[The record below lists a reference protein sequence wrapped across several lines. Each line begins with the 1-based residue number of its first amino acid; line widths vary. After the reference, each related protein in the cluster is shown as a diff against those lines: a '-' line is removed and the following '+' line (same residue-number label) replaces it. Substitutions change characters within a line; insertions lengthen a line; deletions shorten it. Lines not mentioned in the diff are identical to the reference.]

1 VVCNIQRFTLALCLL
16 WAAPVC
22 AAPDLSLKFPGQA
35 EQTALRSEEMD
46 SIQIATGA
54 FKDGKLPAL
63 RAVGPL
69 RQVAWRITMERPAT
83 LQLMQ
88 TLRDQV
94 VAAGYRVIFEC
105 ESDDCGG
112 FDFRFATE
120 ILPEPEMH
128 IDLGDF
134 RYLAAQ
140 RQASLGKEYV
150 TLVVSRSPQHG
161 FVQLTQLGGTPET
174 TRIASGETMATAT
187 APVSIPAPTPSDL
200 AARLDQG
207 LPVVLEDLDFPS
219 GSGTLEDQDYPSLTA
234 LAAWLAVHP
243 TAMVTLVGH
252 TDGSGGLAANVALS
266 KQRAASVRELLL
278 RRFKLPATQIASE
291 GIGPLA
297 PRSEDQTPE
306 GRSKNRRVEVIVTS
320 TQ

>member
-1 VVCNIQRFTLALCLL
+1 MVSNIQRLTLALCLI
-16 WAAPVC
+16 WAAPAG
-22 AAPDLSLKFPGQA
+22 AAPDLRLSFPAQA
-35 EQTALRSEEMD
+35 EQTALRSETMD
-46 SIQIATGA
+46 SVQIATGA
-54 FKDGKLPAL
+54 YQGGKLPSL

-69 RQVAWRITMERPAT
+69 RQVAWRIAMERPST

-88 TLRDQV
+88 MLRDQV
-94 VAAGYRVIFEC
+94 VAAGYQVIFDC

-134 RYLAAQ
+134 RYLSAQ
-140 RQASLGKEYV
+140 RPGVSGPEYL
-150 TLVVSRSPQHG
+150 TLLVSRSPQDG
-161 FVQLTQLGGTPET
+161 FVQLIQLGGVAEPVAVT
-174 TRIASGETMATAT
+174 SGEG
-187 APVSIPAPTPSDL
+187 PAPTPINASANVPNDL

-207 LPVVLEDLDFPS
+207 LPIVLEDLDFPS
-219 GSGTLEDQDYPSLTA
+219 GSGTLEDQDYASLTA

-243 TAMVTLVGH
+243 NASVTLVGH
-252 TDGSGGLAANVALS
+252 TDGSGGLAANLALS
-266 KQRAASVRELLL
+266 KQRAASVRALLIS
-278 RRFKLPATQIASE
+278 RFNLPTTQIASE
-291 GIGPLA
+291 GIGPFA

-306 GRSKNRRVEVIVTS
+306 GRSKNRRVEVIVTP